1 MQNFNQNIVQN
12 LFVLLSIVFVYLI
25 LSVLF
30 YTYRLIKASDK
41 MKSFYKGKLI
51 ISIVATVV
59 SIILALVLSF
69 FGAYR
74 SYSIMPT
81 GVLQGGAA
89 PMPMGVINTSVYTG
103 RSDMVRAPYVYYE
116 QLKSDITDTREF
128 IKKSFSA
135 TIKTRE
141 VEAVARK
148 VEILIESVGGRIDSS
163 NINTD
168 ENTYYGPSAN
178 FSFVIP
184 KDNLNKFQDELRTYT
199 WARLYSQNISSQN
212 LLGEK
217 QDLEASR
224 KNTNTEID
232 KITKDKAA
240 LKSKYYKDYNI
251 LKSQLVAKQAELAV
265 VKNEELYKSLSS
277 DIDMLNGR
285 ISTLTQNFKR
295 DMTALGVSLE
305 DQNQIIDNLDVAD
318 TKFDNKIETVEG
330 YIYVQSVNAWDILNI
345 YSPVNVIYIIAGIL
359 IIAKLYADIKSVKVA
374 ESNN

>member
-1 MQNFNQNIVQN
+1 
-12 LFVLLSIVFVYLI
+12 
-25 LSVLF
+25 
-30 YTYRLIKASDK
+30 

-148 VEILIESVGGRIDSS
+148 VEILIESVRGRIDSS

-251 LKSQLVAKQAELAV
+251 LKSQLVAKQAEFAV

-285 ISTLTQNFKR
+285 ISTLIQNFKR
-295 DMTALGVSLE
+295 DMTALGASLE

>member
-148 VEILIESVGGRIDSS
+148 VEILIESVRGRIDSS

-251 LKSQLVAKQAELAV
+251 LKSQLVAKQAEFAV

-285 ISTLTQNFKR
+285 ISTLIQNFKR
-295 DMTALGVSLE
+295 DMTALGASLE

>member
-1 MQNFNQNIVQN
+1 MQNLNQNIVQN
-12 LFVLLSIVFVYLI
+12 LFVLLSIVLVYLTV
-25 LSVLF
+25 SALF

-51 ISIVATVV
+51 ISIAATAV

-69 FGAYR
+69 FGAYG

-81 GVLQGGAA
+81 GILQGGVA
-89 PMPMGVINTSVYTG
+89 PMPMGIVNTSVY
-103 RSDMVRAPYVYYE
+103 SDAPRVYYD

-135 TIKTRE
+135 TIKTRD

-148 VEILIESVGGRIDSS
+148 TEILIESVGGRIDSS

-224 KNTNTEID
+224 KYTNTEID
-232 KITKDKAA
+232 KIAKDKDAV
-240 LKSKYYKDYNI
+240 KSRYYKDYNI
-251 LKSQLVAKQAELAV
+251 LKSQLVAKQAELTV
-265 VKNEELYKSLSS
+265 IKNEELYKTLSI

-285 ISTLTQNFKR
+285 ISALTQNFKK
-295 DMTALGVSLE
+295 DMTALGASLE

-318 TKFDNKIETVEG
+318 TKFNNKIETVEG
-330 YIYVQSVNAWDILNI
+330 NIYVQSVSAWDILNI
-345 YSPVNVIYIIAGIL
+345 YSPINIIYIIAGIL
-359 IIAKLYADIKSVKVA
+359 IIVKLYADIKSVKVA
-374 ESNN
+374 ESSN